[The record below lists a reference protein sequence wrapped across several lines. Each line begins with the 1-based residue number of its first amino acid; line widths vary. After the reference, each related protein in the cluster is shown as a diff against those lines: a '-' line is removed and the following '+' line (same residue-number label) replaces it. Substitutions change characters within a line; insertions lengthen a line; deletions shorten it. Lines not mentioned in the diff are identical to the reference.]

1 MGMSHPRSPFPI
13 PRWTTCV
20 WLRRQKVT
28 SNRRIRGHNGQR
40 LACNRQPQAKRAPP
54 GASPAWAPQST
65 HLACWTP
72 EVDQTQ
78 DAQGCE
84 RPRPSRGSRLAMA
97 TGDHT
102 PATHLP
108 SAPRAQHPE
117 ILMPGFPPNDMEAQG
132 RENSMWGS
140 HTRRGATPGRCLR
153 SSLSRPPRI
162 GLILRS
168 GRVRSASVHRHSF
181 RPISTWTAPGDC
193 LRGSPSSPKRSL
205 ICQPA
210 QR

>member
-1 MGMSHPRSPFPI
+1 MSGWVCSQAQLHCLFQSPGSLWERGRKPHCDLRASLTPCSHDTTLEMGMSHPRSPFPI

-117 ILMPGFPPNDMEAQG
+117 ILMPG
-132 RENSMWGS
+132 
-140 HTRRGATPGRCLR
+140 
-153 SSLSRPPRI
+153 
-162 GLILRS
+162 
-168 GRVRSASVHRHSF
+168 
-181 RPISTWTAPGDC
+181 
-193 LRGSPSSPKRSL
+193 
-205 ICQPA
+205 
-210 QR
+210 